1 MLATR
6 PIGFGSTG
14 LPFDTVRCL
23 STDSQGRVM
32 SEVVERMPVNGSEF
46 QLAIRRS
53 LDEIEFVRE
62 VVIVGI

>member
-1 MLATR
+1 
-6 PIGFGSTG
+6 
-14 LPFDTVRCL
+14 
-23 STDSQGRVM
+23 M